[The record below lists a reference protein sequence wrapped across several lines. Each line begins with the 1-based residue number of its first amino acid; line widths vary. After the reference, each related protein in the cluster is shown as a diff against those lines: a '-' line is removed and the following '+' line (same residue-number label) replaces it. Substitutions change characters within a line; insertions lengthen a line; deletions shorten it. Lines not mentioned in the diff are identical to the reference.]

1 MHNSISKTT
10 STLLAVLLIL
20 GFGINQASAEDYVEW
35 VGANSGVNWS
45 AGSIQSEG
53 AGVGPDGSPPS
64 MARMMACRAAVLD
77 AQRNL
82 LESIEGV
89 RVEGTTVVANMMV
102 ESDVIKT
109 SVSGLLQGAQVIKR
123 DPQSDGSCIVQM
135 TAPIGGR
142 FTAAIYQQ
150 VFENAPQV
158 GYEPPYSTAIALME
172 LVDSGIN
179 FLISPARAAETLP
192 WQDAIDALSAR
203 ISSLEDLLTTHPA
216 VVEAGKSGP
225 TGLVIDARGS
235 NFIPSMSPKIRKIRA
250 GVIYPAK
257 KHQISRR
264 ERGQLVSL
272 FTRDINTAKRHPRV
286 GDRPVVLKALRTF
299 GKTRTEIVLGKD
311 SSDRL
316 IGLVKKG
323 FLDDSGVIIV
333 L

>member
-1 MHNSISKTT
+1 MNKIRTIAA
-10 STLLAVLLIL
+10 STLICGLFMPGIGISLAT
-20 GFGINQASAEDYVEW
+20 AEEYVEW

-45 AGSIQSEG
+45 AGSIQAEG
-53 AGVGPDGSPPS
+53 AGVGPEGSPPG

-82 LESIEGV
+82 LESIQGV

-102 ESDVIKT
+102 ESDIIKT

-135 TAPIGGR
+135 TAPIGGQ
-142 FTAAIYQQ
+142 FTTEIYQE

-158 GYEPPYSTAIALME
+158 GYEPPYSTAIALLK
-172 LVDSGIN
+172 LVDAGIG
-179 FLISPARAAETLP
+179 FLVPSAQAAETLP
-192 WQDAIDALSAR
+192 WQESMDALSAR
-203 ISSLEDLLTTHPA
+203 ISALEDLLTTHPA
-216 VVEAGKSGP
+216 VVEAANAGP

-235 NFIPSMSPKIRKIRA
+235 NFIPSMSPKIRKLRE
-250 GVIYPAK
+250 GVIYPAR

-286 GDRPVVLKALRTF
+286 GDRPIVLKALRTF

-311 SSDRL
+311 SSNRL
-316 IGLVKKG
+316 IGLVEKG